1 VRRKISEYDVLVQVT
16 KLKRAKS
23 DRVEWDRCFQC
34 GLKMK
39 YKPGLGR
46 FCRVEC
52 REAFDSGAKPYAA
65 KRVSDR
71 LAA

>member
-1 VRRKISEYDVLVQVT
+1 MDHVA
-16 KLKRAKS
+16 KLKRAKPEC
-23 DRVEWDRCFQC
+23 VEWDRCFQC
-34 GLKMK
+34 GRKMK
-39 YKPGLGR
+39 YKPGSGR

-65 KRVSDR
+65 KRVPDR